1 MNDLNRIGIRVMSIV
16 VVVLIIIFGIWKGIA
31 FGISEYRTSQTT
43 PSPTLLPQTSPLN
56 LSEEPLNPELS
67 QQLSTLADSAQ
78 ETLVGYTKQY
88 VDSLPANSTQEQVLD
103 QKTIE
108 AFVDANR
115 GSLLQDLP
123 AGAVKISAK
132 TGRQAIVEYLDAISS
147 SHNSAIAT
155 VTGDMIIAAL
165 AKQEGGEDT
174 QALVPI
180 RTSIESNLVIFES
193 VSAPKEAEALHTKL
207 LQSTRALLYAVTLL
221 QNMKS
226 DFVGGLIGQRNLA
239 DLNMAF
245 ADISAQ
251 ILALETK
258 YNIE

>member
-1 MNDLNRIGIRVMSIV
+1 MNDINRIGIRVMGIIIV
-16 VVVLIIIFGIWKGIA
+16 VLMIIFGIWQGIA
-31 FGISEYRTSQTT
+31 FGIAQYRDSRTI
-43 PSPTLLPQTSPLN
+43 PSPTVTPTIAVSPLPEES
-56 LSEEPLNPELS
+56 LSPEASSKLAA
-67 QQLSTLADSAQ
+67 LADSAQ
-78 ETLVGYTKQY
+78 QTLIGYTKQY

-103 QKTIE
+103 KKAIE

-123 AGAVKISAK
+123 AGTLKVSAK
-132 TGRQAIVEYLDAISS
+132 SGKQAIIAYLDAISS

-165 AKQEGGEDT
+165 AKQEGGEDA
-174 QALVPI
+174 QALLPV
-180 RTSIESNLVIFES
+180 RKSIEGNLAIFES
-193 VSAPKEAEALHTKL
+193 VSTPKEAEALHTKL
-207 LQSTRALLYAVTLL
+207 LQSTRALLNAVTLL
-221 QNMKS
+221 QNMRN

-239 DLNMAF
+239 DLNAVF

-258 YNIE
+258 YNIK

>member
-1 MNDLNRIGIRVMSIV
+1 MNELNRIGIRVMGIIIV
-16 VVVLIIIFGIWKGIA
+16 VLMIVFGIWKGIA
-31 FGISEYRTSQTT
+31 FGVSQYRVSQIT
-43 PSPTLLPQTSPLN
+43 PSPTVVPIASSMSQ
-56 LSEEPLNPELS
+56 EEDISPELT
-67 QQLSTLADSAQ
+67 QQLSSFAESTQ
-78 ETLVGYTKQY
+78 ESLIGYTKQY
-88 VDSLPANSTQEQVLD
+88 VDSLPTNSTQEQVLD

-123 AGAVKISAK
+123 AEVMKISAK

-147 SHNSAIAT
+147 SHNSAIAA

-180 RTSIESNLVIFES
+180 RTSIEGNLVIFES

-226 DFVGGLIGQRNLA
+226 DFVGGLIGQKNLA
-239 DLNMAF
+239 DLNTAF